1 MMTRSERVS
10 KSQTQKERK
19 ANRSGVVLGCE
30 IRRLKKYKI
39 NVVKTDLNNL

>member
-30 IRRLKKYKI
+30 IRRLKEK
-39 NVVKTDLNNL
+39 NVVKLI